1 MTLHVTWLELRW
13 DSIQI
18 HWIQIQLSLGF
29 IEFLFKFLIFEYMVW
44 HSSFILIFLI
54 EFNLKFNWIQI
65 QLKRN
70 EMQIDAWGIE
80 NMLVTVVLKKIASKN
95 TDSKNTF
102 LSYLEQILNQN
113 LVLYL
118 WNLNLS
124 TLYKLQRYHHHWS

>member
-95 TDSKNTF
+95 TDPKSTF
-102 LSYLEQILNQN
+102 LSYLKQILNQS

-118 WNLNLS
+118 WNLKLS
-124 TLYKLQRYHHHWS
+124 TLYKLQHYHHHWS